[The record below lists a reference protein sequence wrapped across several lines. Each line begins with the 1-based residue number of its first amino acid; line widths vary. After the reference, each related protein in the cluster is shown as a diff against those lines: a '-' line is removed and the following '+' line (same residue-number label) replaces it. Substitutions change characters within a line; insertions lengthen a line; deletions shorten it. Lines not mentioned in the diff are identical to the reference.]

1 MFTHYNK
8 YREINLKFPS
18 FAPQHNSSKLDFV
31 LGLASV
37 VILSSSEGSRYVF
50 GTVSA
55 RDPSALRFVGMT
67 RDVWVNYYITS

>member
-8 YREINLKFPS
+8 YREI
-18 FAPQHNSSKLDFV
+18 
-31 LGLASV
+31 

-50 GTVSA
+50 GIVPA

-67 RDVWVNYYITS
+67 RDVWVNYYIISNYFITVVITISHRSEKMCF